1 MSTLTSLLARDA
13 VVSLDT
19 IEQALQRQVLEGGE
33 IDTALLEL
41 GALPENT
48 LGAYRAALYQLL
60 PAAREQLESIGAA
73 LLARVPAELAREYR
87 LLPVAGDEGS
97 LVLATD
103 APLSL
108 SDAQR
113 LGKKLNARLSFRIA
127 TELRIQAALAAHYGI
142 DIPSRMRLLAE
153 RLRNADAGALI
164 DVQPWM
170 PSSPAPASRPAQN
183 APQNATA
190 VRVVPVVTLGSRGGA
205 PAKDNEALQTRPS
218 RPSRQV
224 GARARRSNRV
234 PRGPMPRLNAIELLG
249 QAHERDRVLEVFFAF
264 ARQYFEC
271 TVLFALRDE
280 RMLGVEA
287 AGLPAPADVSALEVP
302 IARGGAV
309 QGLMQTR
316 KPRVLDL
323 CASLADQ
330 SLVDALGR
338 AGNQPCAL
346 IPVAIR
352 QRNVALLYGD
362 RSGDPIALEELSE
375 LLETLPAVSGAF
387 ERLIHERKLQAV
399 EAGRA
404 RARKDGAAP
413 EGAFRPPATSNDAPA
428 LRGGATTTNDAPA
441 LRGSATTTNDA
452 PRGATPRGMAKQHVQ
467 TSPRLPAREA
477 EPEPAQRIE
486 LASDDDEA
494 ADRAA
499 YDDARNVPKAPRVP
513 VDAVPSYD
521 DDEAARPTM
530 QLQSEDIRTGLRPS
544 SLPPSST
551 AYSARGAPTD
561 SVRPRKRE
569 ERTRPERPSKMPA
582 PRLKS
587 VPPPAQAQSQAQPQ
601 RRRSDPPPP
610 RTLSQPPP
618 GMGSYSVRDPASE
631 VISMRPPRVP
641 AQAETEADADRE
653 PHLTSVIPLAPDR
666 AKDDKS
672 TRATAR
678 SDPRRDGSSPG
689 VPEVVTIPP
698 ATRESLRPPAPTST
712 GTTPQSITIDLDAE
726 AERLVTELMRTG
738 PDEEKPIVAALIRLG
753 ESALPALA
761 KRFPGPLWF
770 DRQKPRQ
777 RMPVG
782 RDVSAIA
789 RALFAFEE
797 RALPH
802 IVELLNAP
810 QADVRLCATLLA
822 ADRVGAET
830 MWPLYQRLF
839 DPDGQVRL
847 LAMEALPLFRNVRGF
862 DEVLKSLREKSVD
875 DREAIPGRLAALEAI
890 FQLRDAGS
898 VELLIKLY
906 GSQNRQLSVPA
917 HRSLLAIT
925 AQDFG
930 DSERKWRG
938 WFDKNRARHRAEWL
952 IESLMHNEE
961 RVRTTAGLELQK
973 LSQVYYGYVPSAGKR
988 ERERSQARYREWWE
1002 REGRLLFK

>member
-60 PAAREQLESIGAA
+60 PAARAQLESIDPA
-73 LLARVPAELAREYR
+73 LLARVPADVAREHR
-87 LLPVAGDEGS
+87 LLPVGGDDAS

-113 LGKKLNARLSFRIA
+113 LGKRLNARLSFRIA
-127 TELRIQAALAAHYGI
+127 TELRVQAALAAHYGI
-142 DIPSRMRLLAE
+142 EIPSRMRLLAE
-153 RLRNADAGALI
+153 RLRNADAGTLV
-164 DVQPWM
+164 DVLPWT
-170 PSSPAPASRPAQN
+170 PSSPAPASRAAQG
-183 APQNATA
+183 AAQSPTA
-190 VRVVPVVTLGSRGGA
+190 VRVVPVVTLGSRSGP
-205 PAKDNEALQTRPS
+205 PAKDSDALQTRPD
-218 RPSRQV
+218 RPSRQI
-224 GARARRSNRV
+224 GARVKRSNRV

-271 TVLFALRDE
+271 TVLFSLRDE
-280 RMLGVEA
+280 RMLGIEA
-287 AGLPAPADVSALEVP
+287 AGLPAPADVTALEVP

-338 AGNQPCAL
+338 SGSQPCAL
-346 IPVAIR
+346 IPVVIR

-362 RSGDPIALEELSE
+362 RSGEPIALEELSE

-413 EGAFRPPATSNDAPA
+413 EGAFRPPVNTGN
-428 LRGGATTTNDAPA
+428 
-441 LRGSATTTNDA
+441 A
-452 PRGATPRGMAKQHVQ
+452 PRGATPRGMVRQHVQ
-467 TSPRLPAREA
+467 TASRLPAREV
-477 EPEPAQRIE
+477 EAQPPIA
-486 LASDDDEA
+486 LSNGDDEA

-513 VDAVPSYD
+513 SDAVPSYD
-521 DDEAARPTM
+521 DEEAARPTM

-544 SLPPSST
+544 PSSLPPSST
-551 AYSARGAPTD
+551 AYSARDVPSD
-561 SVRPRKRE
+561 SVRPARKRDN
-569 ERTRPERPSKMPA
+569 ERTRPERPSKLPQA
-582 PRLKS
+582 KLKP
-587 VPPPAQAQSQAQPQ
+587 VTTLQPQMQAQPQ

-618 GMGSYSVRDPASE
+618 GMGSYSVREPAAE
-631 VISMRPPRVP
+631 VINMRPPRVP
-641 AQAETEADADRE
+641 AQSDVESNSASPSSMPPAHGGADELDADRE
-653 PHLTSVIPLAPDR
+653 PHLTSVFPPPERDESDTSER
-666 AKDDKS
+666 
-672 TRATAR
+672 TTAR
-678 SDPRRDGSSPG
+678 SDPRREGNGPRA
-689 VPEVVTIPP
+689 PEVVTIPP
-698 ATRESLRPPAPTST
+698 AVRESLRPASPAR
-712 GTTPQSITIDLDAE
+712 GGDTPLAMVVDLAAE
-726 AERLVTELMRTG
+726 AERLVGELMRTG
-738 PDEEKPIVAALIRLG
+738 PDEEKPIVAALLRLG
-753 ESALPALA
+753 EPALPALA

-797 RALPH
+797 RAVPH
-802 IVELLNAP
+802 IVELLSAS
-810 QADVRLCATLLA
+810 QVDVRLCATLLA

-862 DEVLKSLREKSVD
+862 DEVLKSLRDKALGE
-875 DREAIPGRLAALEAI
+875 REPIPARLAALEAI
-890 FQLRDAGS
+890 SQLRDAGS

-906 GSQNRQLSVPA
+906 GHQNRQLSVPA
-917 HRSLLAIT
+917 HRSLLTIT

-938 WFDKNRARHRAEWL
+938 WLDKNRSRHRAEWL

-973 LSQVYYGYVPSAGKR
+973 LSQVYYGYVPSAAKR
-988 ERERSQARYREWWE
+988 ERERAQARYREWWE